1 MGMQR
6 VRFVGVAACTVA
18 VAIAGCS
25 SSPEPCKS
33 NEDCGELLCTRDG
46 ACLPTGEIQ
55 RVQVSW
61 SVRGQGASASACEG
75 IVELEIRFVDF
86 AGGDPH
92 TFRQVPCGVGLFTV
106 DRLSERFDQVH
117 LSGFD
122 SSGRVIVEGEATLE
136 PESERVQVDLMD
148 IAAR

>member
-1 MGMQR
+1 MQR
-6 VRFVGVAACTVA
+6 VGFAGVAACALVVA
-18 VAIAGCS
+18 VAGCS
-25 SSPEPCKS
+25 SPPEPCKS

-46 ACLPTGEIQ
+46 ACLPSTEVQ
-55 RVQVSW
+55 RVQLSW

-106 DRLSERFDQVH
+106 DRLSARFDQVH

-122 SSGRVIVEGEATLE
+122 SSGRVIVEGETTLQ
-136 PESERVQVDLMD
+136 PDSEQVQIDLLD
-148 IAAR
+148 VGGR